1 MHFPILIAED
11 SKFQSLV
18 LRNYLENL
26 GYEVI
31 SAIDGKQALEL
42 FEKYQPRIVI
52 TDMEMPVM
60 DGLGLIKGVRERQQ
74 SYTHITVLS
83 ALDSKDM
90 IVQAIAAGAD
100 DYLVKPFHPTEMSL
114 RLEAA
119 ERMIRTQSQ
128 EKIILLMAK
137 LTDYRSPETGFH
149 IERVQSYTRLIA
161 QTLMEEGL
169 ASLNPRVVA
178 TIFTISCLHDI
189 GKIAIPDV
197 VLKKP
202 GKLTTEEFELMKT
215 HAAIGG
221 KILDEAYREVG
232 SELLHYAKD
241 MTLYHHEK
249 YDGSGYP
256 TGMSGDTIPL
266 SARILALADVFDALS
281 SERVY
286 KTAFDRETCRKIIA
300 EESGKHFDPRI
311 VEVFVKKEDEFW
323 KIRNQYTDNVS
334 SDKA

>member
-18 LRNYLENL
+18 LRNHLETL
-26 GYEVI
+26 GYQVL
-31 SAIDGKQALEL
+31 SAENGKIALEL
-42 FEKYQPRIVI
+42 FEKHQPRIMI
-52 TDMEMPVM
+52 TDMEMPLM
-60 DGLGLIKGVRERQQ
+60 NGIDLILAVRERQT

-83 ALDSKDM
+83 SLDSKE
-90 IVQAIAAGAD
+90 IIIQAIAAGAD
-100 DYLVKPFHPTEMSL
+100 DYLVKPFHPQEISL

-119 ERMIRTQSQ
+119 ERMVRAQSQ

-149 IERVQSYTRLIA
+149 IERVQHYTRLIA
-161 QTLMEEGL
+161 QQMMNDGL
-169 ASLNPRVVA
+169 AHLNPRSVS
-178 TIFTISCLHDI
+178 TMFTVSCLHDI
-189 GKIAIPDV
+189 GKIAIPDQ

-202 GKLTTEEFELMKT
+202 GKLTKDEFQLMQT

-221 KILDEAYREVG
+221 KILEEAYQELG
-232 SELLHYAKD
+232 SELLHYARD

-249 YDGSGYP
+249 YDGTGYP
-256 TGMSGDTIPL
+256 FGLKADAIPL

-286 KTAFDRETCRKIIA
+286 KKAFDRATCHKIIT

-311 VEVFVKKEDEFW
+311 VATFIKVEDGFW
-323 KIRNQYTDNVS
+323 EIHGKYQDR
-334 SDKA
+334 

>member
-18 LRNYLENL
+18 LRNHLETL
-26 GYEVI
+26 GYEVL
-31 SAIDGKQALEL
+31 SAIDGRQALEL
-42 FEKYQPRIVI
+42 FEKYQPRILI
-52 TDMEMPVM
+52 TDMEMPLM
-60 DGLGLIKGVRERQQ
+60 NGIDLIKAVRERQM

-83 ALDSKDM
+83 SLDSKDVV
-90 IVQAIAAGAD
+90 IQAIAAGAD
-100 DYLVKPFHPTEMSL
+100 DYLIKPFHPTEMSL

-119 ERMIRTQSQ
+119 ERMVRAQSQ

-149 IERVQSYTRLIA
+149 IERVQYYTRLIA

-169 ASLNPRVVA
+169 TSLNPRVVA
-178 TIFTISCLHDI
+178 TMFTVSCLHDI
-189 GKIAIPDV
+189 GKIAIPDD

-202 GKLTTEEFELMKT
+202 GKLTPEEFTLMKT
-215 HAAIGG
+215 HATIGG
-221 KILDEAYREVG
+221 KILEEAYKEVG

-249 YDGSGYP
+249 YDGTGYP
-256 TGMSGDTIPL
+256 KGLMGDTIPL

-286 KTAFDRETCRKIIA
+286 KPAFDRETCHKIIT

-311 VEVFVKKEDEFW
+311 VGVFEKKEDEFW
-323 KIRNQYTDNVS
+323 KIHDKYADTS
-334 SDKA
+334 S

>member
-18 LRNYLENL
+18 LKNHLETL
-26 GYEVI
+26 GYEVL
-31 SAIDGKQALEL
+31 SAENGVVALEL
-42 FEKYQPRIVI
+42 FEKHQPRIMI
-52 TDMEMPVM
+52 TDMEMPLM
-60 DGLGLIKGVRERQQ
+60 NGIDLILAVRERQT

-83 ALDSKDM
+83 SLDSKE
-90 IVQAIAAGAD
+90 IIIQAIAAGAD
-100 DYLVKPFHPTEMSL
+100 DYLVKPFHPQEISL

-119 ERMIRTQSQ
+119 ERMVRAQSQ

-149 IERVQSYTRLIA
+149 IERVQHYTRLIA
-161 QTLMEEGL
+161 QQMMNDGL
-169 ASLNPRVVA
+169 AHLNPRSVS
-178 TIFTISCLHDI
+178 IMFTVSCLHDI
-189 GKIAIPDV
+189 GKIAIPDQ

-202 GKLTTEEFELMKT
+202 GKLTEDEFTLMQT

-221 KILDEAYREVG
+221 KILEEAYQELG
-232 SELLHYAKD
+232 SELLHYARD
-241 MTLYHHEK
+241 MTLFHHEK

-256 TGMSGDTIPL
+256 FGLKADAIPL

-286 KTAFDRETCRKIIA
+286 KKAFDRETCHSIITG
-300 EESGKHFDPRI
+300 ESGKHFDPRI
-311 VEVFVKKEDEFW
+311 VATFLKVEDGFW
-323 KIRNQYTDNVS
+323 DIHGQYVDG
-334 SDKA
+334 